1 MCCIT
6 HQDYVSS
13 FLTNIGSGGG
23 GNGEGSRIIRG
34 RHRFQIPKDLEKHVL
49 GFFGSWHFIHHH
61 PHM

>member
-1 MCCIT
+1 MRCIT

-23 GNGEGSRIIRG
+23 MEKGAALLEAGTV
-34 RHRFQIPKDLEKHVL
+34 RFQIPKDLEKHVL